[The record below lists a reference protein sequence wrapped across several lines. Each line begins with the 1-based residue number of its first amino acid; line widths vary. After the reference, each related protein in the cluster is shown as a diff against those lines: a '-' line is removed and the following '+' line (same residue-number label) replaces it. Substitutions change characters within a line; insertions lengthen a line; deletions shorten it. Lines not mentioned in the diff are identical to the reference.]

1 MTIRSDR
8 SIRAV
13 IFDLGGVLVRT
24 SDFKPRQ
31 RLAQEFG
38 MTLDKLMDLVFDHE
52 AGRRAQLGEVTY
64 EEHWEYIR
72 QVLKLSP
79 LELAAVQKVFWKKDF
94 VDKELVVTLR
104 GLRKTHRTALLSN
117 AFTDLRQVVT
127 EREKFADAFD
137 EMIISSEVHLMKP
150 DPAIYELA
158 AERLKVAP
166 QQAVFVDDVSR
177 NVVGAESVGMVGI
190 QYINT
195 PQVLADLTRLLN
207 GG

>member
-1 MTIRSDR
+1 
-8 SIRAV
+8 
-13 IFDLGGVLVRT
+13 VRT
-24 SDFKPRQ
+24 ADFKPRT
-31 RLAQEFG
+31 RLAQQFG
-38 MTLDKLMDLVFDHE
+38 MTLDELMDLVFARQ

-64 EEHWEYIR
+64 EAHWEYIR

-79 LELAAVQKVFWKKDF
+79 LELAAVQKIFWKKDF
-94 VDKELVVTLR
+94 VDKELVDTLR
-104 GLRKTHRTALLSN
+104 GLRQTHRTALLSN
-117 AFTDLRQVVT
+117 AFTDLRKVVT
-127 EREKFADAFD
+127 EQMKFADAFD

-158 AERLKVAP
+158 AERLNVPP

-177 NVVGAESVGMVGI
+177 NVVGAEAVGMVGI

-195 PQVLADLTRLLN
+195 EQVLTDLKRLLN